1 MKRTILA
8 ALAAFAF
15 TLSFAADN
23 PTSKKDFEVRE
34 FTGLKVGH
42 ASSVTVVKAD
52 KCGLTVEVDSECM
65 EFVELSYLEDGTL
78 RVTYDKLP
86 FKFQNSKRS
95 HMKITA
101 YMPHLNYIDIS
112 GTSQLTATGEFTT
125 SAAMGTF
132 NLSCTG
138 ASTVDSLKISAPR
151 ANLHVTGASKAVIIG
166 AFGELISDISGA
178 SKGIISGSAD
188 EFNLEV
194 SGASNLNSEDL
205 EAKDA
210 KVDVSGASKANVYVQ
225 KSLDVK
231 VSGASAC
238 TYMAP
243 NPVTLEVRG
252 VSGASSFKK
261 KEIKEKK

>member
-8 ALAAFAF
+8 AFAVFAFA
-15 TLSFAADN
+15 LSFAAN
-23 PTSKKDFEVRE
+23 YPTSKKDYEVRE
-34 FTGLKVGH
+34 YTGLKVSH
-42 ASSVTVVKAD
+42 ASSVTIVKAE
-52 KCGLTVEVDSECM
+52 KCGLSIEADSECIDYI
-65 EFVELSYLEDGTL
+65 ELSYLGDGTL
-78 RVTYDKLP
+78 RIAYDKLP

-101 YMPHLNYIDIS
+101 YMPHIDNIDIS
-112 GTSQLTATGEFTT
+112 GASELTATGEFTT
-125 SAAMGTF
+125 SKPMGIF

-138 ASTVDSLKISAPR
+138 ASTVDSLKISAPK
-151 ANLHVTGASKAVIIG
+151 ANLHVTGASKSVIGG
-166 AFGELISDISGA
+166 AFGELITDISGA

-210 KVDVSGASKANVYVQ
+210 KVDVSGASKANVYVK

-261 KEIKEKK
+261 KEIKEKN